1 MEKKALGRGLEA
13 LIPTEE
19 YIKSFKNQSVID
31 IDVNQIMSNHYQPR
45 SDFPEQDLVKLADS
59 VKQTGLLQPIIVR
72 RKGDGSYE
80 LVAGERRWRAAKLA
94 GLSVIPASVRN
105 CNDEQAVVLA
115 LIENLQRQDLN
126 PVDTARAYNRVMN
139 EFGMTQDDLAQQLG
153 KDRSSVANMARLV
166 HLPAEIQKLLKSGAI
181 TTGHAKV
188 ILGLASLE
196 EQVSLGRRIVEGQL
210 SVRQTEKLVEDE
222 ARSSK
227 AGVRRAPTRSYP
239 ELEVRIQKR
248 LGTKVT
254 IQKSRRGGRIVIHY
268 FSQPELERV
277 LETLLA

>member
-19 YIKSFKNQSVID
+19 YTKSFKNQSVID

>member
-19 YIKSFKNQSVID
+19 YIKSFTNQSVID

>member
-166 HLPAEIQKLLKSGAI
+166 HLPAEIQKLLESGAI

-188 ILGLASLE
+188 ILSLASPE

>member
-166 HLPAEIQKLLKSGAI
+166 HLPAEIQKLLESGAI

-268 FSQPELERV
+268 FSQPELERL

>member
-19 YIKSFKNQSVID
+19 YTKSFKNQSVID

-166 HLPAEIQKLLKSGAI
+166 HLPAEIQKLLESGAI

-268 FSQPELERV
+268 FSQPELERL